1 MAHETSPVTALAT
14 LDRTGVTLGNTTV
27 LSDITLS
34 VEPGEVVGVVGANGS
49 GKTTLLRLI
58 ASLIP
63 PDRGSGTVLGAR
75 LGTSE
80 VFAIRRRIGLISHIP
95 ATIPELTLEENLLHA
110 IRLAGRET
118 AKVTD
123 SLRVVGLEGS
133 SDRKASDS
141 SFGMKRRTEVARLLI
156 TKPSILLLDEA
167 ISGLDSDAH
176 ALIDALIDRTVA
188 SGGAV
193 IVVSHD
199 PLQMEKAS
207 TVFGLAVGAL
217 TEMT

>member
-1 MAHETSPVTALAT
+1 VAHETSPVAALAT
-14 LDRTGVTLGNTTV
+14 LDRTGVTLGNTRV

-58 ASLIP
+58 ASLIA

-80 VFAIRRRIGLISHIP
+80 VFTVRQRIGLISHIP

-110 IRLAGRET
+110 VRLAGHET
-118 AKVTD
+118 TKVAD

-141 SFGMKRRTEVARLLI
+141 SFGMNRRTEVARLLI

-176 ALIDALIDRTVA
+176 ALIDALIDRTVG

>member
-1 MAHETSPVTALAT
+1 MAALAT
-14 LDRTGVTLGNTTV
+14 LDRTGVTLGNSRV

-58 ASLIP
+58 ASLIA

-80 VFAIRRRIGLISHIP
+80 VFNVRQRIGLISHIP

-110 IRLAGRET
+110 IRLAGYET
-118 AKVTD
+118 TKVAD
-123 SLRVVGLEGS
+123 ALRVVGLEGS

-176 ALIDALIDRTVA
+176 KLVDALIDRTVG

-199 PLQMEKAS
+199 PLQMDKAS

>member
-1 MAHETSPVTALAT
+1 MAALAT
-14 LDRTGVTLGNTTV
+14 LDRTGVTLGNSRV

-58 ASLIP
+58 ASLIA

-80 VFAIRRRIGLISHIP
+80 VFNVRRHIGLISHIP

-110 IRLAGRET
+110 IRLAGYET
-118 AKVTD
+118 TKVAD
-123 SLRVVGLEGS
+123 ALRVVGLEGS

-176 ALIDALIDRTVA
+176 KLVDALIDRTVG

-199 PLQMEKAS
+199 PLQMDKAS
-207 TVFGLAVGAL
+207 TVLGLAVGAL
-217 TEMT
+217 REMT